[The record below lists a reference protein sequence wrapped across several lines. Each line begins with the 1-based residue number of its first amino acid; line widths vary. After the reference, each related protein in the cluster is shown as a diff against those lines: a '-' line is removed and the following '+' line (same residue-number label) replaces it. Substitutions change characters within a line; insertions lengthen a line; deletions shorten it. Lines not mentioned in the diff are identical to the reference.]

1 MNIMRRRRTTSGL
14 TIIELIIVV
23 AVIGILIAVVA
34 PSMRGM
40 MARQQVQGINAEL
53 VTDLQL
59 ARSEVAR
66 RSGGG
71 TSVGVTFG
79 GDAQITCYTIH
90 TIGPGA
96 ACDCTRTPGQACLP
110 AGMLDEIK
118 TVQVKRASGVSLA
131 ASSAGGT
138 ALSFTPPQGFVT
150 PADLVVD
157 VQGDVSGRL
166 RTTINASGRPTVCSP
181 DSSIRGVPITCA
193 P

>member
-1 MNIMRRRRTTSGL
+1 MNTLRRRQTASGI

-23 AVIGILIAVVA
+23 AIIGVLIAVVA

-53 VTDLQL
+53 LTDLQL
-59 ARSEVAR
+59 ARSEVTR

-79 GDAQITCYTIH
+79 GDAQMTCYTIH
-90 TIGPGA
+90 TIGAGA
-96 ACDCTRTPGQACLP
+96 GCDCTRTPGQACIP
-110 AGMLDEIK
+110 PGVLDEIK

-138 ALSFTPPQGFVT
+138 ALSFAPPQGLVA
-150 PADLVVD
+150 PADLFVD
-157 VQGDVSGRL
+157 VRGDVSGRL

>member
-1 MNIMRRRRTTSGL
+1 MNTLHLRQTTSGV
-14 TIIELIIVV
+14 TIVELIIVM

-40 MARQQVQGINAEL
+40 MARQQVQGVNAEL

-59 ARSEVAR
+59 ARSEVTR

-71 TSVGVTFG
+71 TSIGVTFG
-79 GDAQITCYTIH
+79 GDAQMTCYTLH
-90 TIGPGA
+90 TISAGA

-110 AGMLDEIK
+110 AGVLDEIK
-118 TVQVKRASGVSLA
+118 TVQVRRASGVALA

-138 ALSFTPPQGFVT
+138 ALTFAPPQGFVA
-150 PADLVVD
+150 PSDLFVEVR
-157 VQGDVSGRL
+157 GEASGRL
-166 RTTINASGRPTVCSP
+166 RTSINASGRPTVCSP
-181 DSSIRGVPITCA
+181 DNSIRGVPTTCA